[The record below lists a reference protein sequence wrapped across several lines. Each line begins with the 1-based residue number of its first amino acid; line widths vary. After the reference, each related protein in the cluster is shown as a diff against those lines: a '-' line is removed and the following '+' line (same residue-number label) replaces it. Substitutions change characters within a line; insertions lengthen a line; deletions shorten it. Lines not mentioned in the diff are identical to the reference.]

1 MFIGGQ
7 VILNVSTCEIKDA
20 KTAELAVVVSA
31 EEFDKAL
38 DEAYRKNKNQIT
50 VPGFRKGK
58 APRKIIEAM
67 YGASV
72 FYNDA
77 LEAILPA
84 VCSHGV
90 SESKLKTVGYPKIL
104 DMNINDDKSAIIK
117 YSVELYPEIHL
128 EKYKGLTAV
137 KLPVQVEEG
146 SIDSEIA
153 AVRLRNARIQTVS
166 RPAINGD
173 NVVIDFEGLVDG
185 APFEG
190 GKGENYELVLG
201 SNTFIPGFEEKINGM
216 TAGDERSLDLTFPED
231 YHKKELA
238 GKPVVFKVKL
248 KEVKEKILPELDDEF
263 AKDVSEFDTLEEY
276 RESIRQKLMTAKKE
290 ESDKAFEE
298 AVLGKLADSYECDLP
313 EVMIENYISNQMEGL
328 KQQLAQYGME
338 LDMYLNLL
346 GTNAEDYRANMRPNA
361 VRQIKTTLALEKIA
375 ELEKLEP
382 AEDEIE
388 AYYEEMASRYGV
400 DIKVAKESIPIESV
414 KDELNLRAASKFV
427 CDNAVAEE
435 PAADKA
441 EHDAKEKKAK
451 KAKKA
456 KTAVKEAAEPAETV
470 ETVTEEKKTKNKSA
484 SKKAA
489 ETAEKEE
496 NPA

>member
-1 MFIGGQ
+1 
-7 VILNVSTCEIKDA
+7 
-20 KTAELAVVVSA
+20 
-31 EEFDKAL
+31 
-38 DEAYRKNKNQIT
+38 
-50 VPGFRKGK
+50 
-58 APRKIIEAM
+58 
-67 YGASV
+67 
-72 FYNDA
+72 
-77 LEAILPA
+77 
-84 VCSHGV
+84 
-90 SESKLKTVGYPKIL
+90 
-104 DMNINDDKSAIIK
+104 MNINDDKSAIIK